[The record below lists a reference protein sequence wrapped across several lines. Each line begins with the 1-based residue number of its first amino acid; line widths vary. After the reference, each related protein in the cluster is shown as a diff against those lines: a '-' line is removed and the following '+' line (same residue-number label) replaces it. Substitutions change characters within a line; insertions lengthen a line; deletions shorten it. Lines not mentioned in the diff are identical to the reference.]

1 MMKVS
6 RKGLYF
12 RTKLAAGKRIR
23 KSDLIA
29 RRPFNGI
36 KVSDYKKVIN
46 KKN

>member
-12 RTKLAAGKRIR
+12 RSSLLMEKSEKIR
-23 KSDLIA
+23 PIA

-36 KVSDYKKVIN
+36 KVSDYKNVIN
-46 KKN
+46 KK